1 MQGHPNISTDPPNG
15 GFVVVSGPSPATLAS
30 YHSSAVRYPSP
41 RSRLSVCLEDATMR
55 PSIGWQKLKWFSMKG
70 ILTYCGITGGAPSLA
85 FCATEQGKK
94 AVIIFALAPEK
105 VSIAR

>member
-1 MQGHPNISTDPPNG
+1 
-15 GFVVVSGPSPATLAS
+15 
-30 YHSSAVRYPSP
+30 
-41 RSRLSVCLEDATMR
+41 MR

-94 AVIIFALAPEK
+94 AVIIFSLAPEK